1 MKRTLLAVAT
11 AVLLGGSLVGCAD
24 TTTSPLGPREPSAT
38 QSNSLLGLNLGGT
51 STSSKVY
58 GALWKT
64 PLTSDL
70 HATASIGVLGG
81 VLTLPATGLTVVVP
95 PGAVLKQTTFGVT
108 ALKGRMVAY
117 DFQPAGTRF
126 IVPLIVTQSSAPVN
140 MNAPL
145 VGLGLMRPGYFRS
158 ATDLDQT
165 NGQATVAEL
174 LTIVTDH
181 AEVTDLGRYSTGLAG
196 LAEWFRSGRPD

>member
-1 MKRTLLAVAT
+1 MKRTLLAAAT

-24 TTTSPLGPREPSAT
+24 TTTDPVAPLAPSA
-38 QSNSLLGLNLGGT
+38 QPSNSLLGLNLGGT
-51 STSSKVY
+51 STSQTVY

-64 PLTSDL
+64 PLTSNL
-70 HATASIGVLGG
+70 QTTASIGPLGG

-108 ALKGRMVAY
+108 ALAGRVVAY

-126 IVPLIVTQSSAPVN
+126 LLPLVVTQSSDRVE

-145 VGLGLMRPGYFRS
+145 VGLSVMRPGYFRS
-158 ATDLDQT
+158 ATDINQT
-165 NGQATVAEL
+165 SGQATVAEVLPQVTIDL
-174 LTIVTDH
+174 LGNMVFTVPHFSGYIVSW
-181 AEVTDLGRYSTGLAG
+181 GMR
-196 LAEWFRSGRPD
+196 